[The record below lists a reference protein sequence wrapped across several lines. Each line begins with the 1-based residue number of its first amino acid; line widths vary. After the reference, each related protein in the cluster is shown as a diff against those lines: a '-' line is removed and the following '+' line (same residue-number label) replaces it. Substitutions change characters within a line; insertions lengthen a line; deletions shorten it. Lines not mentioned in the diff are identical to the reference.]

1 MLKYR
6 KTHLEVLA
14 MGYYYYY
21 YNEHHPE
28 EAPELEVLA
37 ELLEE
42 VENEIVEFKAAS
54 NSFDFHKLGQYFSAI
69 SNEANLKNKRFGWLV
84 FGVHDK
90 THEILGTNYKD
101 SAAALEKLKHDIAKD
116 TTGAITFMDI
126 HELHP
131 VVEGNEKRIL
141 MFKIPAAAIAIPTG
155 WKNRY
160 YGRDGE
166 SLVDLSQE
174 KIDRI
179 RGERRI
185 DWSRETVEGAT
196 FEHLDATAVALARK
210 NFREK
215 LAAANNPAAV
225 QELDSYTDIQFL
237 SKLKLIRDGKITKAA
252 FVLLGNPDYDDLLE
266 FTPLIMWRLYDS
278 KGNTI
283 DHSILGIPF
292 IMAVDKVYGK
302 IRNLTYR
309 YLPNQMTLFPTETQQ
324 YDPWLLRELLNNC
337 IAHQDYTVG
346 RRIYV
351 DEFEDRIQFS
361 NAGNF
366 LPGDIK
372 PVLEPAYAPP
382 YYRNPLLAQ
391 AMVSFKMIDTAA
403 MGIRRVFS
411 IQREKL
417 FPMPD
422 YNLSKM
428 DQVEVTVYGKVLN
441 ESYTKVLFKNPEME
455 LETVY
460 LLDKVQK
467 GERISRSDANLL
479 RKLGLIEGKIPNLI
493 ISAAVAESLDQKARY
508 IKNKGFDDAY
518 YKQLIID
525 YLKKWEKGKKSD
537 FDELL
542 IDKLPDSMT
551 EKQKKD
557 KVRNLLAALRAT
569 EVIKTDSPNH
579 QISNWILNK

>member
-1 MLKYR
+1 
-6 KTHLEVLA
+6 

-21 YNEHHPE
+21 YNDKHPE
-28 EAPELEVLA
+28 ETSDLEILS
-37 ELLEE
+37 ELLGS

-54 NSFDFHKLGQYFSAI
+54 NGFDFHKLGQYFSAI

-84 FGVHDK
+84 FGVHDT
-90 THEILGTNYKD
+90 THDILGTNYKNN
-101 SAAALEKLKHDIAKD
+101 ATALEKLKHDIAKE

-126 HELHP
+126 LELHP
-131 VVEGNEKRIL
+131 MVEGQEYRVL

-179 RGERRI
+179 RGERRT
-185 DWSRETVEGAT
+185 DWSREIVEGAT
-196 FEHLDATAVALARK
+196 LSHLDADAIALARR

-215 LAAANNPAAV
+215 LTAANNPAAV
-225 QELDSYTDIQFL
+225 QELDGYTDAQFL
-237 SKLKLIRDGKITKAA
+237 NKIKLIRNGQITKAA
-252 FVLLGNPDYDDLLE
+252 FVLLGDADYDDLLE
-266 FTPLIMWRLYDS
+266 FTPMIMWRLYDS

-283 DHSILGIPF
+283 DHSIFRIPF
-292 IMAVDKVYGK
+292 ILAVDKVYGK
-302 IRNLTYR
+302 VRNLTYR

-337 IAHQDYTVG
+337 IAHQDYTAG

-351 DEFEDRIQFS
+351 DEFEDRIQLS

-391 AMVSFKMIDTAA
+391 AMVNFKMIDTAA

-417 FPMPD
+417 FPMPG

-428 DQVEVTVYGKVLN
+428 DQVEVTVHGRVLN
-441 ESYTKVLFKNPEME
+441 ENYTKVLFENPEID

-467 GERISRSDANLL
+467 GERISREEANTL
-479 RKLGLIEGKIPNLI
+479 RKLGLVEGKLPNLI
-493 ISAAVAESLDQKARY
+493 ISATIAESLDQKAQY

-525 YLKKWEKGKKSD
+525 YLKKWEKGKKAD
-537 FDELL
+537 FDKLL
-542 IDKLPDSMT
+542 LDKLPDSMT

-557 KVRNLLAALRAT
+557 KVRNLLAALRAA
-569 EVIKTDSPNH
+569 EMIKTDSPNH
-579 QISNWILNK
+579 QISNWVLNK

>member
-1 MLKYR
+1 
-6 KTHLEVLA
+6 

-21 YNEHHPE
+21 NEKYPD
-28 EAPELEVLA
+28 EVSDMQILS
-37 ELLEE
+37 ELLGS

-54 NSFDFHKLGQYFSAI
+54 NGFDFHKLGQYFSAI
-69 SNEANLKNKRFGWLV
+69 SNEANLKNKRFGWLI
-84 FGVHDK
+84 FGVHDT
-90 THEILGTNYKD
+90 THNIIGTNYKNK
-101 SAAALEKLKHDIAKD
+101 ATALEKLKHDIAKE

-126 HELHP
+126 LELHP
-131 VVEGNEKRIL
+131 VVGGKEYRVL

-179 RGERRI
+179 RGERRT
-185 DWSRETVEGAT
+185 DWSREIVEGAT
-196 FEHLDATAVALARK
+196 LNHLNADAIALARR

-215 LAAANNPAAV
+215 LTAANNPAAV
-225 QELDSYTDIQFL
+225 QELDGYTDAQFL
-237 SKLKLIRDGKITKAA
+237 SKIKLIRDGKITKAA
-252 FVLLGNPDYDDLLE
+252 FVLLGDADYDDLLE
-266 FTPLIMWRLYDS
+266 FTPMIMWRLYDS

-283 DHSILGIPF
+283 DHNIFRIPF
-292 IMAVDKVYGK
+292 ILAVDKVYGK
-302 IRNLTYR
+302 VRNLTYR

-337 IAHQDYTVG
+337 IAHQDYAAG

-351 DEFEDRIQFS
+351 DEFEDRIQLS

-391 AMVSFKMIDTAA
+391 AMVNFKMIDTAA

-417 FPMPD
+417 FPMPG

-428 DQVEVTVYGKVLN
+428 DQVEVTVHGRVLN
-441 ESYTKVLFKNPEME
+441 ENYTKVLFENPEID

-467 GERISRSDANLL
+467 GERISREEANAL
-479 RKLGLIEGKIPNLI
+479 RKLGLVEGKLPNLI
-493 ISAAVAESLDQKARY
+493 ISATVAESLDQKAQY

-525 YLKKWEKGKKSD
+525 YLKKWEKGKKAD
-537 FDELL
+537 FDKLL
-542 IDKLPDSMT
+542 LDKLPDSMT

-557 KVRNLLAALRAT
+557 KVRNLLAALRT
-569 EVIKTDSPNH
+569 TGEIKTDSPNH

>member
-1 MLKYR
+1 
-6 KTHLEVLA
+6 

-21 YNEHHPE
+21 NDKRPDETSD
-28 EAPELEVLA
+28 LQLLS
-37 ELLEE
+37 ELLGC
-42 VENEIVEFKAAS
+42 VVNEIVEFKAAS

-84 FGVHDK
+84 FGVHDT
-90 THEILGTNYKD
+90 THDILGTNYKN
-101 SAAALEKLKHDIAKD
+101 SVTALEKLKHDIAKD

-126 HELHP
+126 LELHP
-131 VVEGNEKRIL
+131 IIDGQEYRVL

-179 RGERRI
+179 RGERRT

-196 FEHLDATAVALARK
+196 INHLDANAIAVARR

-215 LAAANNPAAV
+215 LSAANNPAAV
-225 QELDSYTDIQFL
+225 QELDDYTDVQFL
-237 SKLKLIRDGKITKAA
+237 SKIKLIREGKITKAA
-252 FVLLGNPDYDDLLE
+252 FVLLGNADYDDLLE
-266 FTPLIMWRLYDS
+266 FTPMIMWRLYDS

-283 DHSILGIPF
+283 DHNIFRIPF
-292 IMAVDKVYGK
+292 ILAVDKVYGK
-302 IRNLTYR
+302 VRNLTYR

-337 IAHQDYTVG
+337 IAHQDYTAG

-351 DEFEDRIQFS
+351 DEFEDHIQLS
-361 NAGNF
+361 NAGSF

-382 YYRNPLLAQ
+382 YYRNPLLTQ
-391 AMVSFKMIDTAA
+391 AMVNFKMIDTAA

-417 FPMPD
+417 FPMPG
-422 YNLSKM
+422 YNLAKK
-428 DQVEVTVYGKVLN
+428 DQVEVAVFGKVLN
-441 ESYTKVLFKNPEME
+441 ENYTKILFKNPEID

-467 GERISRSDANLL
+467 GERISREDANIL
-479 RKLGLIEGKIPNLI
+479 RKQGLVEGKLSNLI
-493 ISAAVAESLDQKARY
+493 IAATVAESLDQKAQY

-525 YLKKWEKGKKSD
+525 YLKKWQKGKKSD
-537 FDELL
+537 FEKLL
-542 IDKLPDSMT
+542 IDKLPDSMSD
-551 EKQKKD
+551 KQKKD
-557 KVRNLLAALRAT
+557 KVRNLLAALRGAG
-569 EVIKTDSPNH
+569 VIKTDSPNH
-579 QISNWILNK
+579 QISNWILTK

>member
-1 MLKYR
+1 
-6 KTHLEVLA
+6 

-21 YNEHHPE
+21 YNDKHPE
-28 EAPELEVLA
+28 ETSDLEVLS
-37 ELLEE
+37 ELLGS

-54 NSFDFHKLGQYFSAI
+54 NGFDFHKLGQYFSAI

-84 FGVHDK
+84 FGVHDT
-90 THEILGTNYKD
+90 THYILGTNYKNN
-101 SAAALEKLKHDIAKD
+101 ATALEKLKHDIAKE

-126 HELHP
+126 LELHP
-131 VVEGNEKRIL
+131 VVDGKEYRVL

-179 RGERRI
+179 RGERRT
-185 DWSRETVEGAT
+185 DWSREIVEGAT
-196 FEHLDATAVALARK
+196 LRHLDSDAIALARR

-215 LAAANNPAAV
+215 LTAANNPAAV
-225 QELDSYTDIQFL
+225 QELDGYTDAQFL
-237 SKLKLIRDGKITKAA
+237 SKIKLIRDGQITKAA
-252 FVLLGNPDYDDLLE
+252 FVLLGDADYDDLLE
-266 FTPLIMWRLYDS
+266 FTPMIMWRLYDS

-283 DHSILGIPF
+283 DHSIFGIPF
-292 IMAVDKVYGK
+292 ILAVDKVYGK
-302 IRNLTYR
+302 VRNLTYR

-337 IAHQDYTVG
+337 IAHQDYTAG

-351 DEFEDRIQFS
+351 DEFEDRIQLS

-391 AMVSFKMIDTAA
+391 AMVNFKMIDTAA

-417 FPMPD
+417 FPMPG

-428 DQVEVTVYGKVLN
+428 DQVEVTVHGRVLN
-441 ESYTKVLFKNPEME
+441 ENYTKVLFENPEID

-467 GERISRSDANLL
+467 GERISREEANTL
-479 RKLGLIEGKIPNLI
+479 RKLGLVEGKLPNLI
-493 ISAAVAESLDQKARY
+493 ISATIAESLDQKAQY

-525 YLKKWEKGKKSD
+525 YLKKWEKGKKAD
-537 FDELL
+537 FDKLL
-542 IDKLPDSMT
+542 LDKLPDSMT

-557 KVRNLLAALRAT
+557 KIRNLLAALRAA
-569 EVIKTDSPNH
+569 EVIKTDSPNR
-579 QISNWILNK
+579 QTSNWILNK

>member
-1 MLKYR
+1 
-6 KTHLEVLA
+6 

-21 YNEHHPE
+21 NDKYPD
-28 EAPELEVLA
+28 EASDMQILS
-37 ELLEE
+37 ELLGS

-54 NSFDFHKLGQYFSAI
+54 NGFDFHKLGQYFSAI

-84 FGVHDK
+84 FGVHDT
-90 THEILGTNYKD
+90 THNVIGTNYKNN
-101 SAAALEKLKHDIAKD
+101 ATTLEKLKHDIAKE

-126 HELHP
+126 FELHP
-131 VVEGNEKRIL
+131 VVEGKEYRVL
-141 MFKIPAAAIAIPTG
+141 MFKIPAAAVAIPTG

-179 RGERRI
+179 RGERRT
-185 DWSRETVEGAT
+185 DWSREIVEGAT
-196 FEHLDATAVALARK
+196 LNHLNANAIALARH

-215 LAAANNPAAV
+215 LTAANNPAAV
-225 QELDSYTDIQFL
+225 QELDGYTDAQFL
-237 SKLKLIRDGKITKAA
+237 SKIKLIRDGKITKAA
-252 FVLLGNPDYDDLLE
+252 FVLLGDADYDDLLE
-266 FTPLIMWRLYDS
+266 FTPMIMWRLYDS

-283 DHSILGIPF
+283 DHKIFRIPF
-292 IMAVDKVYGK
+292 LLAVDKVYGK
-302 IRNLTYR
+302 VRNLTYR

-337 IAHQDYTVG
+337 IAHQDYTAG

-351 DEFEDRIQFS
+351 DEFEDRILLS
-361 NAGNF
+361 NAGSF

-391 AMVSFKMIDTAA
+391 AMVNFKMIDTAA

-417 FPMPD
+417 FPMPG

-428 DQVEVTVYGKVLN
+428 DQVDVTVHGRVLN
-441 ESYTKVLFKNPEME
+441 ENYTKVLFENPEID

-467 GERISRSDANLL
+467 GERISRDEANAL
-479 RKLGLIEGKIPNLI
+479 RKLGLVEGKLPNLI
-493 ISAAVAESLDQKARY
+493 ISATIAESLDQKAQY
-508 IKNKGFDDAY
+508 IKNKGLDDAY

-537 FDELL
+537 FDKLL
-542 IDKLPDSMT
+542 LDKLPDSMT

-557 KVRNLLAALRAT
+557 KVRNLLAALRTAG
-569 EVIKTDSPNH
+569 EIKTDSPNH

>member
-1 MLKYR
+1 
-6 KTHLEVLA
+6 

-21 YNEHHPE
+21 NEKHPE
-28 EAPELEVLA
+28 EAPDLEILS
-37 ELLEE
+37 ELLES

-54 NSFDFHKLGQYFSAI
+54 NGFDLHKLGQYFSAI
-69 SNEANLKNKRFGWLV
+69 SNEANLKSKRFGWLV

-90 THEILGTNYKD
+90 THEILGSNYKNN
-101 SAAALEKLKHDIAKD
+101 AAALEKLKHDIAKE

-126 HELHP
+126 IELHP
-131 VVEGNEKRIL
+131 IVEQQEKRVL

-179 RGERRI
+179 RGERRS
-185 DWSRETVEGAT
+185 DWSREIIDNAT
-196 FEHLDATAVALARK
+196 FNHLNSEAIALARK
-210 NFREK
+210 NYRER

-225 QELDSYTDIQFL
+225 QELDNYTDVQFL

-252 FVLLGNPDYDDLLE
+252 FVLLGDSDYDDLLE
-266 FTPLIMWRLYDS
+266 FAPLIMWRLYDS
-278 KGNTI
+278 RGNTI
-283 DHSILGIPF
+283 DHSIFEIPF
-292 IMAVDKVYGK
+292 IMSVDKVYGK
-302 IRNLTYR
+302 VRNLTYR

-337 IAHQDYTVG
+337 IAHQDYSAG

-351 DEFEDRIQFS
+351 DEFEDRIRIS
-361 NAGNF
+361 NAGDF

-382 YYRNPLLAQ
+382 YYRNPLLSQ
-391 AMVSFKMIDTAA
+391 AMVNFKMIDTAA

-422 YNLSKM
+422 YNLSKV
-428 DQVEVTVYGKVLN
+428 DQVEVTVYGKILN

-493 ISAAVAESLDQKARY
+493 ISAAVAESLGQKAQY

-525 YLKKWEKGKKSD
+525 YLKKWEKGKKAD
-537 FDELL
+537 FDKLL

-557 KVRNLLAALRAT
+557 KVRNLLAALRTA
-569 EVIKTDSPNH
+569 EKIKTDSPNH
-579 QISNWILNK
+579 QISNWILVE

>member
-1 MLKYR
+1 MME
-6 KTHLEVLA
+6 HN
-14 MGYYYYY
+14 YYCNNSY
-21 YNEHHPE
+21 PE
-28 EAPELEVLA
+28 ELSNLQILTD
-37 ELLEE
+37 LLSG

-54 NSFDFHKLGQYFSAI
+54 NNFDFHKLGQYFSAI
-69 SNEANLKNKRFGWLV
+69 SNEANLKNKRYGWLV
-84 FGVHDK
+84 FGIHDT
-90 THEILGTNYKD
+90 THAILGTNYKN
-101 SAAALEKLKHDIAKD
+101 SATQLEKLKHDIARE
-116 TTGAITFMDI
+116 TTGAISFMDI
-126 HELHP
+126 LELHP
-131 VVEGNEKRIL
+131 IVDGKELRVL
-141 MFKIPAAAIAIPTG
+141 MFQIPAAAIAIPTG
-155 WKNRY
+155 WKNHY

-166 SLVDLSQE
+166 SLVELSQE

-179 RGERRI
+179 RGERRT
-185 DWSRETVEGAT
+185 DWSREIVEGAN
-196 FEHLDATAVALARK
+196 FSHLDSTAIALARK
-210 NFREK
+210 NYREK
-215 LAAANNPAAV
+215 LSAANNPAAV
-225 QELDSYTDIQFL
+225 DEFDSYTDPQFL
-237 SKLKLIRDGKITKAA
+237 SKLKLIRDGKLTKAA
-252 FVLLGNPDYDDLLE
+252 FILLGNSDYDDLFE
-266 FTPLIMWRLYDS
+266 FAPLIMWRLHDS
-278 KGNTI
+278 KGNII
-283 DHSILGIPF
+283 DHSILGTPF
-292 IMAVDKVYGK
+292 IMAVDKVYAK

-337 IAHQDYTVG
+337 IAHQDYTAG
-346 RRIYV
+346 RRIYI
-351 DEFEDRIQFS
+351 DEFEDRILFS

-391 AMVSFKMIDTAA
+391 AMVNFKMIDTAA

-422 YNLSKM
+422 YNLSKL
-428 DQVEVTVYGKVLN
+428 DQVNVTVYGKVLN
-441 ESYTKVLFKNPEME
+441 ETYTKVLFKNREME

-467 GERISRSDANLL
+467 GERISRSDANQL

-493 ISAAVAESLDQKARY
+493 ISAAVAESLDQKAQY

-525 YLKKWEKGKKSD
+525 YLKKWEKGKKAD
-537 FDELL
+537 FDKLL
-542 IDKLPDSMT
+542 IDKLPDSLN

-557 KVRNLLAALRAT
+557 KVRNLLAALRAANA
-569 EVIKTDSPNH
+569 IKTDSPNH

>member
-1 MLKYR
+1 
-6 KTHLEVLA
+6 

-21 YNEHHPE
+21 NDKYPD
-28 EAPELEVLA
+28 EASDMQILS
-37 ELLEE
+37 ELLGS

-54 NSFDFHKLGQYFSAI
+54 NGFDFHKLGQYFSAI

-84 FGVHDK
+84 FGVHDT
-90 THEILGTNYKD
+90 THNIIGTNYKNN
-101 SAAALEKLKHDIAKD
+101 ATVLEKLKHDIAKE

-126 HELHP
+126 LELHP
-131 VVEGNEKRIL
+131 VVEGEEYRVL

-179 RGERRI
+179 RGERRT
-185 DWSRETVEGAT
+185 DWSREIVEGAT
-196 FEHLDATAVALARK
+196 LNHLNADAIALARR

-215 LAAANNPAAV
+215 LTAANNPAAV
-225 QELDSYTDIQFL
+225 QELDGYTDTQFL
-237 SKLKLIRDGKITKAA
+237 SKIKLIRDGKITKAA
-252 FVLLGNPDYDDLLE
+252 LVLLGDADYDDLLE
-266 FTPLIMWRLYDS
+266 FTPMIMWRLYDS
-278 KGNTI
+278 RGNTI
-283 DHSILGIPF
+283 DHSIFRIPF
-292 IMAVDKVYGK
+292 ILAVDKVYGK
-302 IRNLTYR
+302 VRNLTYR

-337 IAHQDYTVG
+337 IAHQDYTAG

-351 DEFEDRIQFS
+351 DEFEDRIQLS

-391 AMVSFKMIDTAA
+391 AMVNFKMIDTAA

-417 FPMPD
+417 FPMPG

-428 DQVEVTVYGKVLN
+428 DQVEVTVHGRVLN
-441 ESYTKVLFKNPEME
+441 ENYTKVLFENPEID

-467 GERISRSDANLL
+467 GERISREEANAL
-479 RKLGLIEGKIPNLI
+479 RKLGLVEGKLPNLI
-493 ISAAVAESLDQKARY
+493 ISATIAESLDQKAQY

-525 YLKKWEKGKKSD
+525 YLKKWEKGKKAD
-537 FDELL
+537 FDKLL
-542 IDKLPDSMT
+542 LDKLPDSMT

-557 KVRNLLAALRAT
+557 KVRNLLAALRT
-569 EVIKTDSPNH
+569 TGEIKTDSPNH